1 MKRYLIGG
9 SAGIALTVAV
19 LWGAGLLG
27 SGSGE
32 VTDTGDPS
40 GVGSE
45 GGAPGSGSGAA
56 GGGGRGSGR
65 RGAGADEEA
74 PLFDGPYVFWS
85 GDSLAY
91 VGSICGDSAVF
102 ETFEAEADG
111 TLRFTDPCAPERS
124 YEINSPR
131 EPDPAVFEGGGRI
144 FAVSDV
150 EGNPEE
156 LRLLLRNAGVVDE
169 EDRWAWGDGRLVFV
183 GDMVDRGDQ
192 VTDGL
197 WWVYQLERQAQQAGG
212 RVHIVLGN
220 HDTMIMYND
229 IRYAADKYKL
239 VAPKFR
245 SSLSGLYGPSTEFG
259 RWLRSKPTLLRIGDV
274 LFVHGGISDTL
285 VQSGLDLEGVNEA
298 IRLGLD
304 EPWRTRA
311 PGTHQML
318 FGSDGP
324 LWYRGYFRDE
334 GPNPDEM
341 AAALAT
347 YGAQTVVVGHT
358 IVENI
363 QRLHDGLVYGIDV
376 TFTDA
381 ARIQGL
387 LIEDGRFYRVD
398 AEGKV
403 TLL

>member
-1 MKRYLIGG
+1 MKRYLIG
-9 SAGIALTVAV
+9 SIAGIALTVAV

-27 SGSGE
+27 LGSEE
-32 VTDTGDPS
+32 VTD
-40 GVGSE
+40 VGGE
-45 GGAPGSGSGAA
+45 GGGSGASA
-56 GGGGRGSGR
+56 GTRGGRRGTA
-65 RGAGADEEA
+65 GAGADEEPA

-91 VGSICGDSAVF
+91 VGSICGDTAVF
-102 ETFEAEADG
+102 ETFEAETDG
-111 TLRFTDPCAPERS
+111 TLRFIDPCAPERT
-124 YEINSPR
+124 YEINASPR

-156 LRLLLRNAGVVDE
+156 LRILLRSAGVIDG
-169 EDRWAWGDGRLVFV
+169 EDRWAWGSDRLVFV

-192 VTDGL
+192 VTEEL
-197 WWVYQLERQAQQAGG
+197 WWVYELERQAQRAGG

-229 IRYAADKYKL
+229 IRYADDKYKL
-239 VAPKFR
+239 IAPKFR

-259 RWLRSKPTLLRIGDV
+259 RWLRSKPTLMRIGDV

-298 IRLGLD
+298 IRLGVD

-324 LWYRGYFRDE
+324 LWYRGYFSDE
-334 GPNPDEM
+334 ELGPDAI

-358 IVENI
+358 IVENV

-376 TFTDA
+376 TFTDGA
-381 ARIQGL
+381 KVQGL
-387 LIEDGRFYRVD
+387 LIEDGRFFRVD

-403 TLL
+403 TPL

>member
-9 SAGIALTVAV
+9 VAGFALAVVA
-19 LWGAGLLG
+19 LWGIGFFGAESPNVAEDAGT
-27 SGSGE
+27 S
-32 VTDTGDPS
+32 T
-40 GVGSE
+40 GSE
-45 GGAPGSGSGAA
+45 GGSGAA
-56 GGGGRGSGR
+56 GGGSD
-65 RGAGADEEA
+65 AGAAASAEEPA

-91 VGSICGDSAVF
+91 VGSICGDTAVF
-102 ETFEAEADG
+102 ETFEAETDG
-111 TLRFTDPCAPERS
+111 TLRFTDPCASERT

-131 EPDPAVFEGGGRI
+131 EPDPAVFAGGGRV

-156 LRLLLRNAGVVDE
+156 LRLLLRNAGVIDE
-169 EDRWAWGDGRLVFV
+169 EDRWAWGDDRLVFV
-183 GDMVDRGDQ
+183 GDMVDRGDE
-192 VTDGL
+192 VTEEL
-197 WWVYQLERQAQQAGG
+197 WWVYDLERQARQAGG

-239 VAPKFR
+239 IAPKFR
-245 SSLSGLYGPSTEFG
+245 SSLSGLYGPNTEFG

-285 VQSGLDLEGVNEA
+285 VQSGLDLDGVNEA
-298 IRLGLD
+298 IRLGVD

-334 GPNPDEM
+334 ELAPDDI
-341 AAALAT
+341 AAALAAF
-347 YGAQTVVVGHT
+347 GAKKVVVGHT
-358 IVENI
+358 IVENV
-363 QRLHDGLVYGIDV
+363 QSLHDGLVYGIDV

-381 ARIQGL
+381 TRVQGL
-387 LIEDGRFYRVD
+387 LIEDGRFFSVD

-403 TLL
+403 TPL